1 MQMIANK
8 LLGEEMAVTMI
19 RRSEIPKICMQLF
32 SHLRQG
38 ASHWTASGVL
48 ISKNLML
55 YFTFLA
61 L

>member
-32 SHLRQG
+32 SHLRQEQVIG
-38 ASHWTASGVL
+38 QLPGVL
-48 ISKNLML
+48 ISKNLIL